1 MQKPFDEGFA
11 VDDYYFSTQAFGYT
25 PYCST
30 DNYNARKPNR
40 AQLRATTMLALA
52 HGAKGILYWNYY
64 SYLTRTS
71 NCGTVQLI
79 DAIVD
84 TNFQPTDLYDE
95 IKDNIFPRLNGTLG
109 NALVNL
115 NYTGNYISF
124 SGGSSNGMIH
134 TQDYLSIWQ
143 GAQQVSYHAGL
154 LEDKLTDFNKYFL
167 VMNKLTDADRYC
179 QMYINYDHVITDYTN
194 WRVRNVEGG
203 FDTSF
208 SSNNYL
214 HFYDSLKAGDGKLF
228 QVAPVVNYGGSLIAN
243 ETISTPTTLTSELT
257 IENGAILT
265 INSRYDVYKDIIVK
279 QGGKIQGT
287 TNTNSKLVFHGE
299 AKLILE
305 GNAEICGTSSNK
317 LLIDFGSPASG
328 RTIYVKHNAT
338 AKIQNCKIKNAYAGI
353 SIDDDIDDLEIVN
366 NTFEN
371 CTFGIKLE
379 QNTLASPYIFNN
391 TFIGCGRGIFALALN
406 TINIGKNI
414 ISADVPIWLESTAYP
429 IITLNT
435 LSPSVPGTG
444 AGIYLSSCSG
454 GLVRKNN
461 INDFSNGVFLNQSS
475 PKLFDNKITGN
486 SGEGIYIGAGSNPVL
501 KPGFASQGEST
512 YLIDDAG
519 FNFVYENGNSINTE
533 GTEITI
539 YNANPL
545 LDYGSNNIFDDRE
558 TTSLLINGTPDGNT
572 RDFYV
577 RHNYWGMYGEDPRQR
592 FGFDVLYEPYLS
604 DESGYVKFNPY
615 TYIVDNV
622 GRTIDTIFVILEV
635 FDQEQKEKDIAAA
648 EEKFYAGAYDESL
661 SLYKNISSTYST
673 DELPY
678 EVYARQFTIEKLN
691 HNELADFAAT
701 KTEYTAKAAQTTDA
715 TLAYSINHLCS
726 MIDVHAGEYSNA
738 INSFTAISD
747 SVPGTEEAIFAEMDA
762 ATAEYLAGAT
772 GVSLGKSSGR
782 LKKNNIQSLN
792 EYYLEKLS
800 TKFKFIDKL
809 FNKEEELPTEF
820 SLMQNYPNP
829 FNPVTKISFAI
840 PKKAKVNLS
849 VYDILGR
856 QITTL
861 ADDYKEP
868 GSYEYR
874 FDASSYAS
882 GVYVYRL
889 TTDNFV
895 VSKKMLYLK

>member
-1 MQKPFDEGFA
+1 LNEI
-11 VDDYYFSTQAFGYT
+11 
-25 PYCST
+25 
-30 DNYNARKPNR
+30 N
-40 AQLRATTMLALA
+40 TT
-52 HGAKGILYWNYY
+52 Y
-64 SYLTRTS
+64 
-71 NCGTVQLI
+71 
-79 DAIVD
+79 AI
-84 TNFQPTDLYDE
+84 
-95 IKDNIFPRLNGTLG
+95 G
-109 NALVNL
+109 
-115 NYTGNYISF
+115 
-124 SGGSSNGMIH
+124 
-134 TQDYLSIWQ
+134 
-143 GAQQVSYHAGL
+143 
-154 LEDKLTDFNKYFL
+154 
-167 VMNKLTDADRYC
+167 
-179 QMYINYDHVITDYTN
+179 
-194 WRVRNVEGG
+194 
-203 FDTSF
+203 
-208 SSNNYL
+208 
-214 HFYDSLKAGDGKLF
+214 
-228 QVAPVVNYGGSLIAN
+228 
-243 ETISTPTTLTSELT
+243 
-257 IENGAILT
+257 
-265 INSRYDVYKDIIVK
+265 
-279 QGGKIQGT
+279 
-287 TNTNSKLVFHGE
+287 
-299 AKLILE
+299 
-305 GNAEICGTSSNK
+305 
-317 LLIDFGSPASG
+317 
-328 RTIYVKHNAT
+328 
-338 AKIQNCKIKNAYAGI
+338 
-353 SIDDDIDDLEIVN
+353 
-366 NTFEN
+366 
-371 CTFGIKLE
+371 FGI
-379 QNTLASPYIFNN
+379 N
-391 TFIGCGRGIFALALN
+391 FISCPGGLIRKNDIRNFSIGIFL
-406 TINIGKNI
+406 
-414 ISADVPIWLESTAYP
+414 D
-429 IITLNT
+429 
-435 LSPSVPGTG
+435 
-444 AGIYLSSCSG
+444 
-454 GLVRKNN
+454 
-461 INDFSNGVFLNQSS
+461 QSS
-475 PKLFDNKITGN
+475 PKLFENRITN
-486 SGEGIYIGAGSNPVL
+486 STYEGIYIGAGSNAVL

-558 TTSLLINGTPDGNT
+558 TTSLLIDGTPDGNT